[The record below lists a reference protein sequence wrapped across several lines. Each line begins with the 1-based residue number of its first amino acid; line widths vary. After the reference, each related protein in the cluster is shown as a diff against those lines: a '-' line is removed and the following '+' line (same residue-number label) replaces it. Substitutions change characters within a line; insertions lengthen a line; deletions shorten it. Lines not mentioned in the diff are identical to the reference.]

1 MSIPIT
7 KRVMMGGSK
16 KGCGCSSNCSCNNS
30 PAQFNA
36 GLKAAAANGKLDN
49 NPKFKAAVES
59 APVSPA
65 NMWGAAKVA
74 HGEKGSPAKQ
84 TILDGVK
91 NAARGIAGGLA
102 DAAVDATVGP
112 AIRAFEGLT
121 NKARKNNQRSSR
133 LPSLVSHS
141 NDNNRVTPATPKGQ
155 KKELIGPKNKM
166 GEITRGN
173 MTKTISRK
181 KAKPV
186 NSSLSP
192 QGAVSLGSNALNDKA
207 PGIKKP
213 ANTAKPMSKKEA
225 LKLNR
230 QQRRA
235 IRRSPNKMGC
245 GKKR

>member
-1 MSIPIT
+1 MNIPIT
-7 KRVMMGGSK
+7 SRVKRAPK
-16 KGCGCSSNCSCNNS
+16 NGCGC
-30 PAQFNA
+30 
-36 GLKAAAANGKLDN
+36 
-49 NPKFKAAVES
+49 ES
-59 APVSPA
+59 AA
-65 NMWGAAKVA
+65 KMWGAAKVA

-84 TILDGVK
+84 TILDGVR
-91 NAARGIAGGLA
+91 NTARGIAQGLA
-102 DAAVDATVGP
+102 DVAVDATVGP
-112 AIRAFEGLT
+112 AINAIEKFT
-121 NKARKNNQRSSR
+121 NKRKQNKRNPQERPQG
-133 LPSLVSHS
+133 LWAPSITYS

-155 KKELIGPKNKM
+155 NKELIGPKNKM

-173 MTKTISRK
+173 MTRTISRRK
-181 KAKPV
+181 EKPV

-213 ANTAKPMSKKEA
+213 ANTAKPMSKREA